1 MPVPKVSVLH
11 LAEIV
16 VAEKLLNFDEIA
28 QVAAG
33 IGVQSDAMDDICTS
47 SLFRK
52 ESFLLQSP
60 LSILATFAKVP
71 FSQNM
76 TTFWQILQK
85 AKQLFTTVLHSA
97 SELI

>member
-1 MPVPKVSVLH
+1 MPVPKVLVLH

-33 IGVQSDAMDDICTS
+33 SGVQGNAMDDICTKPS

-60 LSILATFAKVP
+60 LSILATCTKVP
-71 FSQNM
+71 FSQSV
-76 TTFWQILQK
+76 TTF
-85 AKQLFTTVLHSA
+85 
-97 SELI
+97 